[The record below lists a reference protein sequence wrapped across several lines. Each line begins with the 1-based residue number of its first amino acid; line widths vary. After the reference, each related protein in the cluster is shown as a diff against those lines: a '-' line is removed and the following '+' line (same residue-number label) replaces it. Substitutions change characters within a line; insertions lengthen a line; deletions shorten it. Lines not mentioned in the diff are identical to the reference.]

1 MILWA
6 VGFIIYKIK
15 VKEEAAVGTV
25 ITNTAFIYFDYNDAV
40 ITNTTKTTLELPNSI
55 QEFNKYLNVYPNPAG
70 DHIIL
75 QLEEEN
81 TSGYNIKIYN
91 INGEVVLNEILDAGK
106 QMIQI
111 NSANY
116 PNGIYFINCSD
127 VDGILKTNAK
137 FIVAH

>member
-1 MILWA
+1 MKEDA
-6 VGFIIYKIK
+6 V
-15 VKEEAAVGTV
+15 VGTV
-25 ITNTAFIYFDYNDAV
+25 ITNTAYIYFDYNPAV
-40 ITNTTKTTLELPNSI
+40 ITNTTKTTLELPKFRG
-55 QEFNKYLNVYPNPAG
+55 QVKQPRPLLLRPAG

-81 TSGYNIKIYN
+81 TSSCNIKIYN
-91 INGEVVLNEILDAGK
+91 INGEVVLNGVLEAGN

-111 NSANY
+111 NSSNY

-127 VDGILKTNAK
+127 VEGILKTNAK